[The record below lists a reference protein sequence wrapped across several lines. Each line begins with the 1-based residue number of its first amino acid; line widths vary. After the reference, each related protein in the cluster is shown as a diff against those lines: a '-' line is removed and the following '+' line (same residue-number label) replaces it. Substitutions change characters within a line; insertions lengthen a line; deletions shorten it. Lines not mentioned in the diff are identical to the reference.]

1 VRCGSGAG
9 AGVRTGAG
17 RSVSRM
23 GLPMSPMAS
32 QMVCQGETGHAARMS
47 DDAEFDESQEPEF
60 EEAAE
65 PEPGDVRTDI
75 VKELARLF
83 PDDRMQRIGDRL
95 GLSGDEDFQFVIDL
109 ISATFTRGIE
119 FGAIEVSAQQIEA
132 GLEISPTVEIAH
144 VDLP

>member
-1 VRCGSGAG
+1 
-9 AGVRTGAG
+9 
-17 RSVSRM
+17 
-23 GLPMSPMAS
+23 
-32 QMVCQGETGHAARMS
+32 MS
-47 DDAEFDESQEPEF
+47 DEPESGDTDDPEFDGI
-60 EEAAE
+60 EEV
-65 PEPGDVRTDI
+65 EPGDVRMDI

-119 FGAIEVSAQQIEA
+119 FGAVEVSAQQIEA
-132 GLEISPTVEIAH
+132 GSELTPVVEIAH